1 LLELEQLSSD
11 SSHLVLLDR
20 HAFFLSLVP
29 VPLVDLALAEGE
41 TLRDAADVV
50 AGPVRIL
57 SELVLED
64 L

>member
-1 LLELEQLSSD
+1 
-11 SSHLVLLDR
+11 LLDR